1 MKILRTEFLIK
12 KGGVVDAPWVKD
24 VFEEIQEAIISVKHP
39 RGSQDF
45 CIYPEEMG
53 NGVKPIKNSCMKYL
67 RNAGWELEQ
76 KLSLASRENPGPI
89 DATKKVSDGKIFAAE
104 WETGNISSSHRALNK
119 MSIGLLEG
127 KLIGGLLI
135 LPSRA
140 FYKYLTDRVG
150 NFAEI
155 EPYFPMWRS
164 LPVENAILA
173 VIEIEHDRISKSVRR
188 IKKGTDGRA
197 LV

>member
-12 KGGVVDAPWVKD
+12 KGSIADAPEVR
-24 VFEEIQEAIISVKHP
+24 EIFIELQEAILSVTNPK
-39 RGSQDF
+39 GSEEF
-45 CIYPEEMG
+45 CIYPEIKG

-67 RNAGWELEQ
+67 KKVGWKLEQ
-76 KLSLASRENPGPI
+76 KLSLTAREKPGPI
-89 DATKKVSDGKIFAAE
+89 DATKTFNGRKIFAIE

-127 KLIGGLLI
+127 KIIGGVLI

-140 FYKYLTDRVG
+140 LYKFLTDRVG

-155 EPYFPMWRS
+155 EPYFPLWRS
-164 LPVENAILA
+164 LPVENGILA
-173 VIEIEHDRISKSVRR
+173 VIEIEHDKCSKSVRR

>member
-12 KGGVVDAPWVKD
+12 KGELAEAP
-24 VFEEIQEAIISVKHP
+24 EIQEFFLELQEAIFSVRNPK
-39 RGSQDF
+39 GSQDF
-45 CIYPEEMG
+45 CINPERQG
-53 NGVKPIKNSCMKYL
+53 NGVKPIKISCMKYL
-67 RNAGWELEQ
+67 KKEGWKLEH
-76 KLSLASRENPGPI
+76 KLSLTAREKPGPI
-89 DATKKVSDGKIFAAE
+89 DAIKNLTNGKIFAVE

-127 KLIGGLLI
+127 KIIGGVLI

-140 FYKYLTDRVG
+140 FYRFLTDRVG

-164 LPVENAILA
+164 LPVENGILA

>member
-12 KGGVVDAPWVKD
+12 KGAASDAPEVQQI
-24 VFEEIQEAIISVKHP
+24 FREIQEAILSVRYPK
-39 RGSQDF
+39 SSKDF
-45 CIYPEEMG
+45 CIYPERKG
-53 NGVKPIKNSCMKYL
+53 NGVKPIKNSCMKFL
-67 RNAGWELEQ
+67 KKAGWEVEQ
-76 KLSLASRENPGPI
+76 KLSLASREKPGPI
-89 DATKKVSDGKIFAAE
+89 DAIKNISDGKIFAVE
-104 WETGNISSSHRALNK
+104 WETGNISSSHRAINK

-127 KLIGGLLI
+127 KLIGGVLV
-135 LPSRA
+135 LPSRN
-140 FYKYLTDRVG
+140 FYQYLTDRVG

-164 LPVENAILA
+164 LPVENGTLAI
-173 VIEIEHDRISKSVRR
+173 IEIEHDRISRSVKR

>member
-12 KGGVVDAPWVKD
+12 KGAASDAPEVQQI
-24 VFEEIQEAIISVKHP
+24 FREIQEAILSVRYPK
-39 RGSQDF
+39 SSKDF
-45 CIYPEEMG
+45 CIYPERKG
-53 NGVKPIKNSCMKYL
+53 NGVKPIKNSCMKSL
-67 RNAGWELEQ
+67 KKAGWEVEQ
-76 KLSLASRENPGPI
+76 KLSLASREKPGPI
-89 DATKKVSDGKIFAAE
+89 DAIKKISDGKIFAVE
-104 WETGNISSSHRALNK
+104 WETGNISSSHRAINK

-127 KLIGGLLI
+127 KLIGGVLV
-135 LPSRA
+135 LPSRN
-140 FYKYLTDRVG
+140 FYQYLTDRVG

-164 LPVENAILA
+164 LPVENGTLA
-173 VIEIEHDRISKSVRR
+173 VIEIEHDRVSKSVKR